1 MGVRRHDT
9 KVSARSSRIVPSAA
23 RCVRRGCIRMLSV
36 QTDYCDVSIGLFQ
49 MNILDKRKTSSWV
62 PAVEIL
68 EQIVPLF
75 RKEHFYGARNIVL
88 LDEDY
93 C

>member
-1 MGVRRHDT
+1 
-9 KVSARSSRIVPSAA
+9 
-23 RCVRRGCIRMLSV
+23 
-36 QTDYCDVSIGLFQ
+36 